1 MAGLPGVWLGVLLT
15 EAGTIPYT
23 VKLPQFEGPLDLL
36 LSLVQQGQ
44 VDLREVPLSRI
55 AEDYLAAAQRQLDL
69 EEATE
74 VLWMLAAMIEMKARL
89 LVPKPT
95 TPEEPLPEPE
105 EPSDLSERLEEKL
118 EEYRAFKE
126 VASALRA
133 LEDYQHRVFAR
144 PGTEDPNAVFLEGV
158 SLDDLFRAFQQ
169 VFERAKEAVGEIPT
183 EEVKVAER
191 MEAIL
196 DLLAQHREGVVFSD
210 LFRASSTKLEVI
222 VTFLALLELIKN
234 RRIRAQQPQRFAA
247 IRLMLVTA

>member
-1 MAGLPGVWLGVLLT
+1 
-15 EAGTIPYT
+15 

-44 VDLREVPLSRI
+44 VDLREVPLGRI
-55 AEDYLAAAQRQLDL
+55 AEDYLAAARTQLDL
-69 EEATE
+69 EEATD
-74 VLWMLAAMIEMKARL
+74 VLWMLAALIEMKSRL

-95 TPEEPLPEPE
+95 TPEEPIPEPE
-105 EPSDLSERLEEKL
+105 EPFDLNEHLEEKL

-126 VASALRA
+126 VATALRA

-144 PGTEDPNAVFLEGV
+144 PETDDPNAVFLEGV

-169 VFERAKEAVGEIPT
+169 VLERAKDEVGEIPT

-196 DLLAQHREGVVFSD
+196 DLLGQHREGVLFSD
-210 LFRASSTKLEVI
+210 LFKASATKLNVI

>member
-1 MAGLPGVWLGVLLT
+1 MAGPSGVGLVVLLA
-15 EAGTIPYT
+15 EAHTIPYT

-55 AEDYLAAAQRQLDL
+55 AEDYLAASRHQLDL

-74 VLWMLAAMIEMKARL
+74 VLWMLAALIEMKSRL

-105 EPSDLSERLEEKL
+105 EPFDLSERLEEKL

-126 VASALRA
+126 VATALRA

-144 PGTEDPNAVFLEGV
+144 PGTDDPNAVFLEGV

-169 VFERAKEAVGEIPT
+169 VLERAKDEVGEIPT

-196 DLLAQHREGVVFSD
+196 DLLAQHREGVLFSD
-210 LFRASSTKLEVI
+210 LFKAAATKLNVI

-247 IRLMLVTA
+247 IRLMLVTT